1 MLRDVLHCLDLLS
14 YSGASTKYLDCN
26 TEFYR
31 IEFDA
36 EQRFLLGIFFE
47 TCPWEYQRGGD
58 VGISDRQQK
67 SHGG

>member
-1 MLRDVLHCLDLLS
+1 M
-14 YSGASTKYLDCN
+14 
-26 TEFYR
+26 FYR

-36 EQRFLLGIFFE
+36 EQRFLLGIFLE